1 MKKYIIIIVIFILAV
16 AGILFY
22 GLMSYSNSIKAV
34 SSNNELR
41 EFVVKTGQ
49 NYYNIAH
56 KLKESNLIK
65 SELGYKIYLK
75 LNPPK
80 KNLEAGTYYLSESMT
95 VHDII
100 KTFGNGSAYDKS
112 NEITITINEGLT
124 IPKIAKKIESTT
136 GIKEDEIMSLISD
149 ETYLN
154 SLISKYWFLTDDIKN
169 KDIYY
174 SLEGY
179 LYPETYQIRKN
190 ATAKEVIEMLLD
202 YESKML
208 EKYKDDFSNNKL
220 SIHEI
225 ITLASVVE
233 IESKTPED
241 RKGVAGVFFNRLN
254 SGMNL
259 GSDVTTYYGAKV
271 DMRERDLYDTEI
283 KELNPYNT
291 RHSAMA
297 GKLPVGPISNPSITS
312 IEAVLN
318 PTQSDYYYFVSDKTG
333 KIYFSKNLN
342 EHNSIIADLKA
353 KNMWYEYE

>member
-1 MKKYIIIIVIFILAV
+1 MKKYIIIITIFIFAV
-16 AGILFY
+16 AVILFY
-22 GLMSYSNSIKAV
+22 GLVSYSNSIKAV
-34 SSNNELR
+34 SSNDELK
-41 EFVVKTGQ
+41 EFVVEKGQ
-49 NYYNIAH
+49 TYYNIAH
-56 KLKESNLIK
+56 NLHKNNLIK

-80 KNLEAGTYYLSESMT
+80 KGLEAGTYFLSESMP
-95 VHDII
+95 VREIV
-100 KTFGNGSAYDKS
+100 KTLSSGSAYDKS

-124 IPKIAKKIESTT
+124 IPKIASKIETTT
-136 GIKEDEIMSLISD
+136 GIKADEIISLISD

-154 SLISKYWFLTDDIKN
+154 ELIKKYWFLTDDIKN

-174 SLEGY
+174 PLEGY

-190 ATAKEVIEMLLD
+190 ATAKEIIEMLLD
-202 YESKML
+202 HEEKML
-208 EKYKDDFSNNKL
+208 EKYKNELLSNKL

-233 IESKTPED
+233 IESKTPDD

-271 DMRERDLYDTEI
+271 DMKDRDLYDAEI
-283 KELNPYNT
+283 KQLNPYNT
-291 RHSAMA
+291 RHSAMV

-318 PTQSDYYYFVSDKTG
+318 PTQSEFYYFVSDKNG
-333 KIYFSKNLN
+333 KIYFAKNYQ